1 MTEQDK
7 LPPYLACLNPE
18 QLKAVLHEGSP
29 LLILAGAG
37 TGKTRVITTK
47 FAYLVKERGISPE
60 SILAVTFTNK
70 AAREMRERAALL
82 EASCERAVIRT
93 FHSFGSWFLRRN
105 AQALGL
111 DSNFVIYDD
120 EDSASLVQ
128 AILPNLGKPECRRYA
143 SLIARAKD
151 YGLEPDSPSLAS
163 LIRDDDFRRVYS
175 LYEERLRGTGNVDF
189 GDLIRLPAKILEKDE
204 AIARR
209 TRQRFRVILVDEYQ
223 DSNVAQFLLLQ
234 RLFSPATYLC
244 VVGDDDQSIYRFRGA
259 EIRNI
264 LGFAS
269 IFPGTE
275 TIKLER
281 NYRSYQSILDIA
293 GDVVSRNSGRL
304 GKTLRATRPGGAK
317 PQLALLDDQDQEV
330 SFCSRIIGD
339 MRAKGAS
346 LSDIAILYRT
356 NAQSLAFEKEF
367 PRRGIPYRLVGAL
380 RFYDRE
386 EVKDLLAYL
395 SLLLNPRDEISF
407 RRVVNKPARG
417 LGEGSVESILDKA
430 LREGISPIEACRQSK
445 EALRGRGKAGMDQFL
460 GLLDRTNGLLG
471 KALSQDEPY
480 SLSDGGKRSGKTEG
494 GDAGSASLAVLLE
507 SIVKDSGLVAYH
519 RDQDE
524 IAGTQKLANM
534 DELINASSLYP
545 LAREGLAEFLETIEL
560 DRSFQAG
567 GEKDGSDA
575 VTLITMHNTKGLE
588 FPCVI
593 VTGLEQGLFPRD
605 DEEGEDLEEQR
616 RLFYVSLTRA
626 KDRLY
631 LSACRWRRIRGRIIE
646 TSPSRFLTEMDPG
659 FYEFWKLG
667 ASVSRPHAGS
677 FPRRNFP
684 GTRPVPGS
692 AAASMIP
699 KAGSYGARPSVLPSS
714 AATTRPTASIRS
726 TSATRPASPVSP
738 RQEAGPGS
746 VSEWR
751 RGMSVYHDEYG
762 RGSVIKVSMT
772 ESSGPLVI
780 VQFETG
786 KIAQFFPKYTRKL
799 ERIKD

>member
-1 MTEQDK
+1 M
-7 LPPYLACLNPE
+7 
-18 QLKAVLHEGSP
+18 
-29 LLILAGAG
+29 
-37 TGKTRVITTK
+37 
-47 FAYLVKERGISPE
+47 
-60 SILAVTFTNK
+60 
-70 AAREMRERAALL
+70 

-163 LIRDDDFRRVYS
+163 LIRDDDLRRVYS

-330 SFCSRIIGD
+330 GFCSRIIGD

-494 GDAGSASLAVLLE
+494 GDAGSASLAVLL
-507 SIVKDSGLVAYH
+507 G
-519 RDQDE
+519 
-524 IAGTQKLANM
+524 
-534 DELINASSLYP
+534 ASSRIAAWWPITGTRTRSPVLRNWP
-545 LAREGLAEFLETIEL
+545 TWMSSSTHPPSIPWPGKAWRSSSKPSSWTAAFRQEG
-560 DRSFQAG
+560 RR
-567 GEKDGSDA
+567 
-575 VTLITMHNTKGLE
+575 
-588 FPCVI
+588 
-593 VTGLEQGLFPRD
+593 TGR
-605 DEEGEDLEEQR
+605 
-616 RLFYVSLTRA
+616 T
-626 KDRLY
+626 
-631 LSACRWRRIRGRIIE
+631 
-646 TSPSRFLTEMDPG
+646 PSR
-659 FYEFWKLG
+659 
-667 ASVSRPHAGS
+667 
-677 FPRRNFP
+677 
-684 GTRPVPGS
+684 
-692 AAASMIP
+692 
-699 KAGSYGARPSVLPSS
+699 
-714 AATTRPTASIRS
+714 
-726 TSATRPASPVSP
+726 
-738 RQEAGPGS
+738 
-746 VSEWR
+746 
-751 RGMSVYHDEYG
+751 
-762 RGSVIKVSMT
+762 
-772 ESSGPLVI
+772 
-780 VQFETG
+780 
-786 KIAQFFPKYTRKL
+786 
-799 ERIKD
+799 

>member
-1 MTEQDK
+1 VTEQDK

-47 FAYLVKERGISPE
+47 IAYLVKERGISPE

-128 AILPNLGKPECRRYA
+128 AILPNLGKPECRRYS

-151 YGLEPDSPSLAS
+151 YGLEPDSPSLAT

-204 AIARR
+204 TIAKR
-209 TRQRFRVILVDEYQ
+209 TRQRFRVLLVDEYQ

-234 RLFSPATYLC
+234 RLFGPSTYLC

-264 LGFAS
+264 LSFAS

-330 SFCSRIIGD
+330 SFCSKIIGD
-339 MRAKGAS
+339 LRAKGAS

-395 SLLLNPRDEISF
+395 SLLLNPRDEIAF

-417 LGEGSVESILDKA
+417 LGENSVESILDKA
-430 LREGISPIEACRQSK
+430 SLEGISPIESCRGGK
-445 EALRGRGKAGMDQFL
+445 ESLRGRGKAGMDQFL
-460 GLLDRTNGLLG
+460 GLLDRAAGLLG
-471 KALSQDEPY
+471 TATSQDEPY
-480 SLSDGGKRSGKTEG
+480 SISDGGRRSGKPQG

-507 SIVKDSGLVAYH
+507 SIVKESGLVAYH

-567 GEKDGSDA
+567 GDKEASDA

-626 KDRLY
+626 KDKLY
-631 LSACRWRRIRGRIIE
+631 LSACRWRRIRGRIME
-646 TSPSRFLTEMDPG
+646 TSPSRFLTEMDPSL
-659 FYEFWKLG
+659 YEFWKLG
-667 ASVSRPHAGS
+667 ASISRPQGL
-677 FPRRNFP
+677 FPRRSI
-684 GTRPVPGS
+684 PGS
-692 AAASMIP
+692 QPAQGSTGVSVIP
-699 KAGSYGARPSVLPSS
+699 KAGSYGARPSASPSS
-714 AATTRPTASIRS
+714 AA
-726 TSATRPASPVSP
+726 
-738 RQEAGPGS
+738 
-746 VSEWR
+746 SEWK
-751 RGMSVYHDEYG
+751 RGSSVYHDEYG

-799 ERIKD
+799 ERVKD